1 MKILI
6 RLAIVAIVCIVLAAI
21 AIPPTMKAWR
31 ARNQPKWRE
40 IEITTGTITEV
51 VNSTGTVRPVKSVQV
66 GAVVS
71 GPIQELYVEFNEE
84 VKQGQLLAKIDP
96 RLFVPIVARDK
107 ATLKSREADVE
118 RVRALLQQA
127 ENNLKRAMNLRSVN
141 EEYISDFELD
151 QYIFN
156 KKSLEAQLKLAEA
169 SVEQAKASLENS
181 EANLSFTEIT
191 SPIDGVVID
200 RKIDPGQSLA
210 SAFQTPELFV
220 VAPDLRREVHIFA
233 SVDEADIGLIIA
245 AKERDEPVK
254 FTVDAYPDELF
265 EGHIAEVR
273 YSSTELQSV
282 VTYPV
287 VVSTANPDLRLLP
300 GMTATLSFQI
310 EERVDVLRIPNA
322 ALRFYPKS
330 ENVHPDDQE
339 LLKGVTDA
347 SGSNEDD
354 QSGELSAEQKAEAGR
369 NRRTRHVWVVDGD
382 KLRAVEVVTGISDNR
397 YSELVSG
404 DLKAGQKLVTGLD
417 ADGT

>member
-6 RLAIVAIVCIVLAAI
+6 RLAIATVVLIVLTAI
-21 AIPPTMKAWR
+21 AAPPAMKALR
-31 ARNQPKWRE
+31 ERNQPKWRE
-40 IEITTGTITEV
+40 VEVTTGTITEV
-51 VNSTGTVRPVKSVQV
+51 VNSTGSVRPVRSVQV

-71 GPIQELYVEFNEE
+71 GPIQELFVEFNEE
-84 VKQGQLLAKIDP
+84 VTAGQILATIDP
-96 RLFVPIVARDK
+96 RLFEPVVARDE
-107 ATLKSREADVE
+107 ATLHSREADVE

-141 EEYISDFELD
+141 DEYISDFELD

-169 SVEQAKASLENS
+169 SVEQAKASLANS
-181 EANLSFTEIT
+181 KANLSFTEIR
-191 SPIDGVVID
+191 SPIDGIVID

-220 VAPDLRREVHIFA
+220 VAPDLRKEVHIFA

-245 AKERDEPVK
+245 AQGRDEPVR

-265 EGHIAEVR
+265 EGRIAEVR
-273 YSSTELQSV
+273 LSSTELQSV

-287 VVSTANPDLRLLP
+287 VVSTTNPDLKLLP

-310 EERVDVLRIPNA
+310 QEREDVIRIPNS
-322 ALRFYPKS
+322 ALRFYPKA
-330 ENVHPDDQE
+330 ENVHPDDKAILQ
-339 LLKGVTDA
+339 
-347 SGSNEDD
+347 GSTGDIANNEDE

-369 NRRTRHVWVVDGD
+369 NRRRRHVWVVKDGA
-382 KLRAVEVVTGISDNR
+382 LRAIEVVTGISDNR
-397 YSELVSG
+397 YSEMVSG
-404 DLKAGQKLVTGLD
+404 DLEPGQKLVTGLD
-417 ADGT
+417 TEGT